1 MCITFAGNQIFI
13 NMEIVSIERKV
24 FESMLE
30 DIASLTEKVGV
41 LERKSRDRRMDK
53 WLDTDEVCAL
63 LRISPRKLLMLRDRR
78 LIACSQINR
87 KFYYRPEEVGRV
99 MEMLRLT
106 GVECKMGRRRNDDA
120 GGQSID
126 KRR

>member
-1 MCITFAGNQIFI
+1 MTPYYIPVHYFCRKSFFI

-87 KFYYRPEEVGRV
+87 KFYYKPEEVGRV

-106 GVECKMGRRRNDDA
+106 GVECKNG
-120 GGQSID
+120 
-126 KRR
+126 KEVE

>member
-87 KFYYRPEEVGRV
+87 KFYYKPEEVGRV

-106 GVECKMGRRRNDDA
+106 GVECKNG
-120 GGQSID
+120 
-126 KRR
+126 KEEK

>member
-1 MCITFAGNQIFI
+1 
-13 NMEIVSIERKV
+13 MEIVSIERKV

-30 DIASLTEKVGV
+30 DIASLTGKVGA

-87 KFYYRPEEVGRV
+87 KFYYKPEEVGRM

-106 GVECKMGRRRNDDA
+106 GVECKNGEEVE
-120 GGQSID
+120 
-126 KRR
+126 